1 LLVDPPHHGASPRA
15 VAVCCHPHPLFGGSL
30 TNKVVHTLARR
41 CSAAG
46 AVAVR
51 FNFRG
56 VGASSGTHDEG
67 RGELEDLRRV
77 VQWAQQEWPNLPLW
91 LGGFSFGAW
100 MALQAQVELAPALLI
115 TIAPPVGRWDFSA
128 VSAPQGAW
136 LCVQGDRDELVDAA
150 AVAAWA
156 TTLTPHVELLRLPE
170 ADHFFHGR
178 LHELADAIAQ
188 FLARQGYSE

>member
-1 LLVDPPHHGASPRA
+1 M
-15 VAVCCHPHPLFGGSL
+15 CCHPHPLFGGSL

-56 VGASSGTHDEG
+56 VGASTGVHDEG
-67 RGELEDLRRV
+67 RGELEDLRSV
-77 VQWAQQEWPNLPLW
+77 VQWAQRQWPELPLW

-100 MALQAQVELAPALLI
+100 MALQAQADLAPDLLI

-128 VSAPQGAW
+128 VRAPQGPW
-136 LCVQGDRDELVDAA
+136 LCVQGDRDELVDAV
-150 AVAAWA
+150 AVAAWTVA
-156 TTLTPHVELLRLPE
+156 LDPNVKLVRLPE
-170 ADHFFHGR
+170 AEHFFHGR

-188 FLARQGYSE
+188 FLAAQGYSE

>member
-1 LLVDPPHHGASPRA
+1 M
-15 VAVCCHPHPLFGGSL
+15 CCHPHPLFGGSL

-56 VGASSGTHDEG
+56 VGASTGVHDEG
-67 RGELEDLRRV
+67 RGELEDLRSV
-77 VQWAQQEWPNLPLW
+77 VQWAQRQWPQLPLW

-100 MALQAQVELAPALLI
+100 MALQAQADLAPNLLI

-128 VSAPQGAW
+128 VRAPQGPW
-136 LCVQGDRDELVDAA
+136 LCVQGDRDELVDAV

-156 TTLTPHVELLRLPE
+156 VALALAPLVVAGAWFGRRLVLAIDQRLFENIALGLSLFAGLRL
-170 ADHFFHGR
+170 
-178 LHELADAIAQ
+178 LW
-188 FLARQGYSE
+188 